1 MTVYLQGSRGQEVSQ
16 IQQALAALQPQLY
29 SGPIDGNF
37 GGGTDSAVRA
47 FQSSKQLT
55 VDGKVGPETWSALF
69 NGAQVPVPEMT
80 TKPLDHQ
87 CLALTG
93 AIETS
98 HPPPDCFA
106 GLSGDFDDQGISF
119 GALQWNIG
127 QGTLQS
133 LLAQMK
139 DNHPDQLSQIFGP
152 SFDALVAMLGESP
165 DQQLLWARSIQDPI
179 RHVLFEPWLGLFKT
193 LGRTDEF
200 QAIETQS
207 AAGIFQEATVLCN
220 EYDLNSERAV
230 ALMFDIKVQN
240 GAIKSWV
247 KSQILSDFQQLDG
260 DGTGDVPLEV
270 ARLRIIATR
279 VAASANPK
287 WVADVQN
294 RKLTIA
300 NGEGVIHGNHYN
312 LEEQYGITLN
322 PQ

>member
-1 MTVYLQGSRGQEVSQ
+1 MTVYLLGSRGPEVSQ
-16 IQQALAALQPQLY
+16 IQQALAARTPRLY
-29 SGPIDGNF
+29 SGSVDGIF

-47 FQSSKQLT
+47 FQSSENLT
-55 VDGKVGPETWSALF
+55 VDGRVGPDTWKALF
-69 NGAQVPVPEMT
+69 NGADVPVPEMT

-106 GLSGDFDDQGISF
+106 GLSGDFDGQGISF

-127 QGTLQS
+127 QGTLQP
-133 LLAQMK
+133 LLAQMNE
-139 DNHPDQLSQIFGP
+139 NHQDQLSQLFGP
-152 SFDALVAMLGESP
+152 NYDALAAMLEESP
-165 DQQLLWARSIQDPI
+165 DEQLSWARSIQDPI

-193 LGRTDEF
+193 LGLTQEF
-200 QAIETQS
+200 QDIETQS
-207 AAGIFQEATVLCN
+207 AASIFQGATALCN
-220 EYDLNSERAV
+220 EYDLNSQRAV
-230 ALMFDIKVQN
+230 ALMFDIRVQN
-240 GAIKSWV
+240 GGIKSWV

-260 DGTGDVPLEV
+260 NGSSDVPPEV

-287 WVADVQN
+287 WIADVQN

-300 NGEGVIHGNHYN
+300 NGEGVIHGCPYN
-312 LEEQYGITLN
+312 LEGQYGITLD
-322 PQ
+322 PS